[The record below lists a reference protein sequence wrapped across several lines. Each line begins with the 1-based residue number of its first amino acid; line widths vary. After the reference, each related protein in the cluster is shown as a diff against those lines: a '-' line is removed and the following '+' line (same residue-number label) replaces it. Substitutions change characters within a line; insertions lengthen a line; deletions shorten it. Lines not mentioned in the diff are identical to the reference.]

1 MKSTEIIIRQMIA
14 EDLEQ
19 VHALDQRSFPTP
31 WPLKSFKYELEQN
44 KAAHMWVAEEEGKN
58 LEKKIIGTI
67 VVWLLIDEAH
77 IATLAVDESYRRRGI
92 ASQLIFTALSHLV
105 EKGAIVATLEVRE
118 SNTPAQ
124 ALYQGFGFQP
134 VGRRRAYYRDSGED
148 AIIMALQDIDVSQLS
163 SLVRGRVKNMA
174 QVEGG
179 TLGTACGITKDSG

>member
-1 MKSTEIIIRQMIA
+1 MKNAEIIIRQMIA

-44 KAAHMWVAEEEGKN
+44 KAAHMWVAEEVKES
-58 LEKKIIGTI
+58 LEKKVIGTI

-77 IATLAVDESYRRRGI
+77 IATLAVDEPYRRRGI
-92 ASQLIFTALSHLV
+92 ASQLIFTALSQLV
-105 EKGAIVATLEVRE
+105 EKGAVVSTLEVRE
-118 SNTPAQ
+118 SNQAAQ

-148 AIIMALQDIDVSQLS
+148 AIIMALQDIDIVQLS
-163 SLVRGRVKNMA
+163 ALIRRCARNMA
-174 QVEGG
+174 
-179 TLGTACGITKDSG
+179 K